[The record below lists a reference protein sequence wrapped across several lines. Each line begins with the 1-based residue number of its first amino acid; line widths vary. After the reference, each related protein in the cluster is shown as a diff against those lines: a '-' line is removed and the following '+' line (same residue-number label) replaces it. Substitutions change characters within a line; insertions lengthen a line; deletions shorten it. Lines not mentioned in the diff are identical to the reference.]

1 MESRLLFRLRTAVVA
16 PLRRPLPFARP
27 AMSGGIVLSLLA
39 LVIAAAGASFAQAK
53 DLSDTRTNIA
63 QPKIRTSPA
72 IERAVAGTA
81 MRAPRP
87 LVVGADAPRPSLTCS
102 FVCSPYVPRQVIAR
116 IAFPERIAESQ
127 QLRLDI
133 AAGPEALRLGDFGSV
148 PLRTVSNVRIQP
160 GAGLDIERLR
170 LQAVPVYLDKVQE
183 HRVVP
188 RDPALQ
194 PQRLQQFQRQSP
206 TMAAAQAPADLREAL
221 ERDARSG
228 AIEQMRV
235 IAQGAETYRG
245 AVQRSVIVEGMQPG
259 LAYEIRLVQD
269 ATAGAER
276 VDQNMCPVP
285 VCPADFVNP

>member
-1 MESRLLFRLRTAVVA
+1 MESPGGFAVESLFLFRLRATVIA
-16 PLRRPLPFARP
+16 PLW
-27 AMSGGIVLSLLA
+27 GGVLSAVA
-39 LVIAAAGASFAQAK
+39 LVAAVPGAAQAQ
-53 DLSDTRTNIA
+53 DDTRTNIA
-63 QPKIRTSPA
+63 QPEIRASPN
-72 IERAVAGTA
+72 ITRAATGTP
-81 MRAPRP
+81 MRVPRAS
-87 LVVGADAPRPSLTCS
+87 VVGADAPRSSLTCR
-102 FVCSPYVPRQVIAR
+102 FVCSPYVPRLVIAR
-116 IAFPERIAESQ
+116 IAFPERIAKSP

-133 AAGPEALRLGDFGSV
+133 AAGPEALRLGDYGSV
-148 PLRTVSNVRIQP
+148 PLRAVSSVSIQP
-160 GAGLDIERLR
+160 GAGPDIERLR
-170 LQAVPVYLDKVQE
+170 LQAVPVYLDKVLE

-194 PQRLQQFQRQSP
+194 LQRLQQFQRQSP

-245 AVQRSVIVEGMQPG
+245 VAQRSVIVEGMQPG

-269 ATAGAER
+269 AAAGAEL

>member
-1 MESRLLFRLRTAVVA
+1 MESRLLFRFRTATVA
-16 PLRRPLPFARP
+16 PLW
-27 AMSGGIVLSLLA
+27 GSLLSAVA
-39 LVIAAAGASFAQAK
+39 LIAAVPGTAQAQ
-53 DLSDTRTNIA
+53 DDTRTNIA
-63 QPKIRTSPA
+63 QPEIRTVPA
-72 IERAVAGTA
+72 IERASVGTA
-81 MRAPRP
+81 MRAPRA

-102 FVCSPYVPRQVIAR
+102 FVCSPHVPRQVIAR
-116 IAFPERIAESQ
+116 IAYPERIAESQ

-133 AAGPEALRLGDFGSV
+133 AAGPEPLRVGDYGSV
-148 PLRTVSNVRIQP
+148 PMRAVSNVRIQP

-170 LQAVPVYLDKVQE
+170 LQAVPVYLDKVLE

-206 TMAAAQAPADLREAL
+206 TMVAAQAPADLREAL

-228 AIEQMRV
+228 AIEQIRV
-235 IAQGAETYRG
+235 IAQGAETNRG
-245 AVQRSVIVEGMQPG
+245 VTQRSVIVEGMQPG

-269 ATAGAER
+269 AAANVER
-276 VDQNMCPVP
+276 IDQNMCPVP